1 MPETYIW
8 SSKHMVG
15 PTTLAAPL
23 TILNAK
29 KLSGHDLLRPHL
41 VFTNCEAGE
50 GTQQLWWWQEAL
62 EEEGSWGWAWWEGR
76 GVRVEGG

>member
-1 MPETYIW
+1 MPETYVW

-29 KLSGHDLLRPHL
+29 KLSGQDLLRPHL
-41 VFTNCEAGE
+41 FFTNCEAGE
-50 GTQQLWWWQEAL
+50 GTQQLWWWHEAL
-62 EEEGSWGWAWWEGR
+62 EE
-76 GVRVEGG
+76 